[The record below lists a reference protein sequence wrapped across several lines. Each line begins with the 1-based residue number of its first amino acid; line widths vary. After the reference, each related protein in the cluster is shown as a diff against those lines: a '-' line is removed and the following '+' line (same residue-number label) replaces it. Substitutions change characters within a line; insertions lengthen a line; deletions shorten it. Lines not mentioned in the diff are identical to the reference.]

1 MASNDL
7 HLDETWTVLSRYGQ
21 KFSVMQAFSDE
32 MNLLIA
38 KKRQELKD
46 AGYDVDSYYEE
57 YEKLNQECSEKI
69 STAKNIWERD
79 KISLEYNK
87 KMNAL
92 AKQYLDI
99 DLKLV
104 TNNDFV

>member
-46 AGYDVDSYYEE
+46 AGYDVDSYDE
-57 YEKLNQECSEKI
+57 
-69 STAKNIWERD
+69 
-79 KISLEYNK
+79 
-87 KMNAL
+87 
-92 AKQYLDI
+92 
-99 DLKLV
+99 
-104 TNNDFV
+104 